1 MKTLFKTIVYAATA
15 FAIWSTAAFSSSL
28 PEKKQTMAGQY
39 LTAIE
44 AAEFLQDPAVLL
56 IDVRSQSELMFVGL
70 ADRVTINI
78 PYMTA
83 PIMGGY
89 NATKAGYGLELNPEF
104 REDFIDFAASRELDF
119 DTPIVLI
126 CRSGSRSAKAAD
138 VLYQMGYTNVYSV
151 IDGFE
156 GDKAKE
162 GEMAGL
168 RVVNGWKNA
177 GLPWGYKIAPTQV
190 YLADR

>member
-1 MKTLFKTIVYAATA
+1 L
-15 FAIWSTAAFSSSL
+15 S
-28 PEKKQTMAGQY
+28 GQY
-39 LTAIE
+39 LTAVE
-44 AAEFLQDPAVLL
+44 AADMLRDRAVLL
-56 IDVRSQSELMFVGL
+56 IDVRSQAELMFVGV

-89 NATKAGYGLELNPEF
+89 NAEKASYSLELNPDF
-104 REDFIDFAASRELDF
+104 RNDLIDFAASRELDF
-119 DTPIVLI
+119 DTTIVLI

-138 VLYQMGYTNVYSV
+138 VLFQMGYTNVYSV

-156 GDKAKE
+156 GDKARE

-177 GLPWGYKIAPTQV
+177 GLPWGYKISPTQV